1 MTITASL
8 TLHRPRVGGALLKLG
23 AAVMGGPI
31 FFREE
36 RSLKQQ
42 SRRRCAANGFAFV
55 PYTYRFLGRQSL
67 GCRTGGEEMRLH
79 LRPKGRRGDPVRPKK
94 NSASADALKR
104 KLTAL
109 GSRGRRGA

>member
-1 MTITASL
+1 LLQGAAHDPTTTLQSASL
-8 TLHRPRVGGALLKLG
+8 IDIKNAPTNSKAVGGT
-23 AAVMGGPI
+23 
-31 FFREE
+31 
-36 RSLKQQ
+36 
-42 SRRRCAANGFAFV
+42 ANGFAFV